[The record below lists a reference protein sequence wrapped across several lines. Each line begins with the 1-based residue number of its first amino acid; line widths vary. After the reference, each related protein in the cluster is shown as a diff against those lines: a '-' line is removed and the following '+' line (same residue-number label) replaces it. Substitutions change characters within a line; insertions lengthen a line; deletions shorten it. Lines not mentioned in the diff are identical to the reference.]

1 MKGYTIIAILI
12 LFSSCLKL
20 DSNLYNKKELK
31 EYGFERY
38 TGAQEVTL
46 DASYAIPDSMI
57 HLITVP
63 SKGDDEKSS
72 TDIYAVYIG
81 NINKIATDT
90 VIVYCHGTKWHMDY
104 YWNRAK
110 LLAHLGSKYN
120 YGVLMMDYRG
130 YGMSKGTPTEAG
142 MYNDVDACLKWLKG
156 NGLTSARTIFYGF
169 SLGSAPATELTSKPR
184 TLSPLKLILE
194 SPFASAGM
202 MVQDGSQMTMP
213 SIYFTELKIDNA
225 EEIKNVQQPFMWIHG
240 EDDQFLNVETHGQTI
255 YNNYKGSYKEA
266 HRIPKADHPN
276 VPVVWGIDNYKDAV
290 LKFIRKP

>member
-1 MKGYTIIAILI
+1 
-12 LFSSCLKL
+12 
-20 DSNLYNKKELK
+20 LK
-31 EYGFERY
+31 EYGLEHY

-57 HLITVP
+57 HLITLP

-72 TDIYAVYIG
+72 TDIYSVYIG
-81 NINKIATDT
+81 SISKIATDT

-104 YWNRAK
+104 YYNRAK
-110 LLAHLGSKYN
+110 LLAHLGGKFN

-130 YGMSKGTPTEAG
+130 FGMSKGTPTEAG
-142 MYNDVDACLKWLKG
+142 MYNDVDACLKWLKR
-156 NGLTSARTIFYGF
+156 NGLSSSRTIFYGF

-184 TLSPLKLILE
+184 ALKPIKLILE

-202 MVQDGSQMTMP
+202 MVQDGSQMAMP

-240 EDDQFLNVETHGQTI
+240 EDDQFLNVNTHGQTI